1 MNKSPKNKGEVLRY
15 LGYKGQGM
23 DNITNLLIEESM
35 EEMRKLIYE
44 RYDYKVFNISKD
56 ETDLWLRDSNF
67 KLVGHDIKKHLSK
80 SEECILLGVTLGHDV
95 DRRIRY
101 YEKISMDRA
110 LILDACAT
118 TAIEEICDEIC
129 EEIGSELEKS
139 NKKLTKR
146 FSPGYGDF
154 PLDIQGEFLSVIGAS
169 KSIGLTSTY
178 SSILIPRKSVT
189 AIMGIID
196 INDKEE
202 EKSCLK
208 CNKYST
214 CMFRE
219 GDGGCE
225 S

>member
-15 LGYKGQGM
+15 LGYKGQNI

-44 RYDYKVFNISKD
+44 RYDYKIFNIFKD

-101 YEKISMDRA
+101 YEKISMDKA

-118 TAIEEICDEIC
+118 TAIEEVCDEIC
-129 EEIGSELEKS
+129 EEIESELEKS

-154 PLDIQGEFLSVIGAS
+154 PLDIQGKFLSVIGAS

-196 INDKEE
+196 INDKKE
-202 EKSCLK
+202 EKNCLE

-219 GDGGCE
+219 GDGECE